1 MASSSPW
8 RYVEDIQESRYP
20 RLLWKAQC
28 ICQNSCVSLRHPVE
42 NATQKSF
49 VHKEGNGVSV
59 QIFADTTVYYRRPCA
74 NVNKSFYLERQKYP
88 LPVACTCVAVP

>member
-1 MASSSPW
+1 M
-8 RYVEDIQESRYP
+8 
-20 RLLWKAQC
+20 
-28 ICQNSCVSLRHPVE
+28 E

-88 LPVACTCVAVP
+88 LPVACTCVAIP